1 VITDT
6 AISVLRCAYL
16 LLLWIFVIASISLM
30 RKDIS
35 AGSKRRS
42 RQKKVDEEVLS
53 DEGSSSNTNR
63 HLLRVLSGIA
73 QGDVFDLE
81 SPSNSFEMIIGRSNE
96 ATVVIQDS
104 SVSSRHARIFSL
116 DGVYYIEDLN
126 STNGT
131 VVDGHRISSVTKLK
145 SLSRIQIGKN
155 VLELEI

>member
-1 VITDT
+1 MITDT

>member
-1 VITDT
+1 MITDT
-6 AISVLRCAYL
+6 AISILRCAYL

-42 RQKKVDEEVLS
+42 KQKKVDEEVLS
-53 DEGSSSNTNR
+53 DEGSSNTNR
-63 HLLRVLSGIA
+63 HLLRILSGIA

-81 SPSNSFEMIIGRSNE
+81 SPSNSFETIIGRSNE
-96 ATVVIQDS
+96 ATVVIQDP
-104 SVSSRHARIFSL
+104 SVSLRHARIFSL

-131 VVDGHRISSVTKLK
+131 VVDGHRISGVTRLK
-145 SLSRIQIGKN
+145 FLSRIQIGKN